1 MSSFLFRKR
10 TSRCWVVLCRYPKPE
25 TQLVPSL
32 LFSTLREPQPRNL
45 NKPQN
50 ATISIESHRIL
61 EPGPCSFSPKTSKTL
76 LGSLQNVK
84 NSIASGKS
92 SGFSSNLGLPMVK
105 SLCGFHGDPSRCSLV
120 RLFGTRAA
128 QEPSTSDGLTVDRI
142 LNSEWPILTEDE
154 SDWKSHAAAI
164 AQSIHLIK
172 KRLQVQLKNGLLL
185 LSFCNF
191 LVSFGLIGTLCWNEF
206 KLSNCCYNLY

>member
-1 MSSFLFRKR
+1 MSSFLFTKR
-10 TSRCWVVLCRYPKPE
+10 ASRCWVVIFGNPKAE
-25 TQLVPSL
+25 TQFVPFL
-32 LFSTLREPQPRNL
+32 LFSTLREPQPINL
-45 NKPQN
+45 NKPPKPQN
-50 ATISIESHRIL
+50 ATNSIESHRIL
-61 EPGPCSFSPKTSKTL
+61 DPGPSSFSPKTSKTL
-76 LGSLQNVK
+76 SGSLQNVK

-105 SLCGFHGDPSRCSLV
+105 SLRGFHGDLARCSLV
-120 RLFGTRAA
+120 RLFGTQAA

-172 KRLQVQLKNGLLL
+172 KRLQVQLKM
-185 LSFCNF
+185 
-191 LVSFGLIGTLCWNEF
+191 VD
-206 KLSNCCYNLY
+206 CCYPSAIFESHLV